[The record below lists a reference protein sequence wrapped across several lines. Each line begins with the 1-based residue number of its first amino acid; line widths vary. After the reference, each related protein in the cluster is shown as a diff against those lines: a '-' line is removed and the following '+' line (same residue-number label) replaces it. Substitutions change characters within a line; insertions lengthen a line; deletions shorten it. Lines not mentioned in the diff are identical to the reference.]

1 MIEETLRKLE
11 ERIRSSERADDG
23 ARADLLELVGELRAE
38 FAAVAETHRD
48 DAAAIA
54 KAAGNVSGNVSGSA
68 DGEDPAGGVEDS
80 MLEFESA
87 HPRIVGI
94 FHSLMRTLADAGI

>member
-11 ERIRSSERADDG
+11 ERIRASERTGDG
-23 ARADLLELVGELRAE
+23 TRRELLELVTELRTE
-38 FAAVAETHRD
+38 FKTVAETSSE

-54 KAAGNVSGNVSGSA
+54 ARAGEATGDEGLS
-68 DGEDPAGGVEDS
+68 GVEGS

-87 HPRIVGI
+87 HPRIVGL

>member
-1 MIEETLRKLE
+1 MIEETLKRLE
-11 ERIRSSERADDG
+11 ERIRSSERTGDG
-23 ARADLLELVGELRAE
+23 TRTELLELVGDLRTE
-38 FAAVAETHRD
+38 FASVAESHHD

-54 KAAGNVSGNVSGSA
+54 ERAAIAEHEGKATAESPAAG
-68 DGEDPAGGVEDS
+68 VEGS

-87 HPRIVGI
+87 HPRIVGL